1 MKKVNFM
8 ITMFAIM
15 FAALSFTACGSDNGD
30 DATGGD
36 SSEGYIEVKFNGK
49 TYREAINNWE
59 YAQIDPVGK
68 DDQDR
73 KLTFTYD
80 MQSHFENK
88 GFSFMFGIVHFRN
101 RSELLKSASG
111 SYPCAKD
118 ILDDSFYNN
127 LTFCPMFDL
136 NGDEYDFERG
146 THQVKRISGAEN
158 AVYVEGSF
166 TASFKLNSDRQTVS
180 GSYKIRIPD

>member
-80 MQSHFENK
+80 MQAHFENK
-88 GFSFMFGIVHFRN
+88 GFSFMIGIVHFRN

-127 LTFCPMFDL
+127 LTFVPKFHLD
-136 NGDEYDFERG
+136 GDEYDFERG
-146 THQVKRISGAEN
+146 THQVKRISSAEN